1 MRPKKKSTI
10 ISTIN
15 KSNDIMTA
23 IERYINE
30 IKEAAKFLEQ
40 NPDWTP
46 EFGWAQELDRK
57 SPAQAIGEIV
67 EELSWD

>member
-1 MRPKKKSTI
+1 
-10 ISTIN
+10 
-15 KSNDIMTA
+15 MTA

-46 EFGWAQELDRK
+46 ESGWEQELNRK

-67 EELSWD
+67 RFLSPIACAQAIGEIVAELSWD